1 MVPSQLYRA
10 TVVDTPVSPFEGGEA
25 RYDADIALVVADG
38 VIRFRGSFDEASR
51 LHPDATVIDL
61 REGVLL
67 PGLVDTHVHF
77 PQLRSMAGLGL
88 PLLDWLD
95 RYTLPEETRFADDAY
110 AREVAPQFLTALAAA
125 GTTSA
130 LVFGSHF
137 AGAMHEFFAAAS
149 ASGLRIT
156 SGLVVGD
163 RMLLDG
169 LYTTPDRARTE
180 AAELIAAWHGNGRLR
195 YAVTPRF
202 SLSASDELLAACG
215 DTFAS
220 RDDLW
225 FTSHLNENLA
235 EVDTVAGLFPD
246 RRDYL
251 DTYDHHG
258 LVNRRS
264 VYAHSVHTSVPEL
277 ARMSEVGASVAH
289 CPTSN
294 SALGSG
300 LFPLRRHLDAGVRVA
315 LGTDVGAGNGFSLFK
330 DGIQAYFMQMLL
342 GPEGVQLTPSHLLY
356 LATLAGAE
364 ALGLD
369 GDGGVGHLG
378 VGMQFDAIHVRP
390 APGSAFDIVLSRSAS
405 AGDVLAR
412 TFALA
417 TTYDVAATWVGGD
430 LVHARSSALGD
441 EGASALT
448 DPVPLHD

>member
-1 MVPSQLYRA
+1 MASSAQIFRA
-10 TVVDTPVSPFEGGEA
+10 TVVDTPVSPFAGGEA
-25 RYDADIALVVADG
+25 RYEPDTALVVEDG
-38 VIRFRGSFDEASR
+38 VVRFRGAFAEASR
-51 LHPDATVIDL
+51 LHPDASVVDV
-61 REGVLL
+61 RDGVLL
-67 PGLVDTHVHF
+67 PGLVDTHVHL

-95 RYTLPEETRFADDAY
+95 RYTLPEEARFADEAY
-110 AREVAPQFLTALAAA
+110 ARELAPQFLRSLASA

-137 AGAMHEFFAAAS
+137 AGAMHEFFGAADR
-149 ASGLRIT
+149 SGLRIT

-163 RMLLDG
+163 RMLRDE
-169 LYTTPDRARTE
+169 LYTTPDRARAE
-180 AAELIAAWHGNGRLR
+180 AAALIEAWHGRGRLR

-202 SLSASDELLAACG
+202 SLSATDELLAACG
-215 DTFAS
+215 ETFAS

-235 EVDTVAGLFPD
+235 EVDTVAGLFPE

-251 DTYDHHG
+251 DTYDRHG

-264 VYAHSVHTSVPEL
+264 VYAHSVHTTVPEL
-277 ARMSEVGASVAH
+277 TRMAEVGASVAH

-342 GPEGVQLTPSHLLY
+342 GPEGVQLEPAHLLY

-369 GDGGVGHLG
+369 RVGHLG
-378 VGMQFDAIHVRP
+378 VGMRFDAIHVRP
-390 APGSAFDIVLSRSAS
+390 EPGSAYDLVLSRSES

-417 TTYDVAATWVGGD
+417 TTYDVAASWVDGEQ
-430 LVHARSSALGD
+430 VHTRAA
-441 EGASALT
+441 A
-448 DPVPLHD
+448 